1 MEVFQVIFRST
12 MDLIAGTLAGSVS
25 EYIFSTSWDKVFQT
39 KKDNVPEI
47 DIVKEKTAR
56 VFLQA
61 IFTAITSYEVRN
73 LYTSESTVDPTGG
86 LMFIIA
92 IANMLPDFFVRV
104 REVLNIWK
112 AKMTK
117 SIEKSNNE

>member
-1 MEVFQVIFRST
+1 MEVFQVVFRST
-12 MDLIAGTLAGSVS
+12 LDLIAGTLAGSVS

-39 KKDNVPEI
+39 KKDNAPEI

-61 IFTAITSYEVRN
+61 VFTAITSYEVRN

-112 AKMTK
+112 AKLTK